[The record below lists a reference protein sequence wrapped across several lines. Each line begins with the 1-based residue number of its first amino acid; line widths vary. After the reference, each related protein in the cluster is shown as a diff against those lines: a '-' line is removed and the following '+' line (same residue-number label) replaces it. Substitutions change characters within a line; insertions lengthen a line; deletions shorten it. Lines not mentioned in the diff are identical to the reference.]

1 MDFVDID
8 AGSSDDMVVPKSPL
22 EALQEK
28 FDALQVK
35 ILNATGS
42 EKERFE
48 HDARMIDM
56 ELSRLKQGM

>member
-8 AGSSDDMVVPKSPL
+8 AGSSDDMTIVKSPL

-56 ELSRLKQGM
+56 ELSKLKQVM

>member
-8 AGSSDDMVVPKSPL
+8 ADTSNDIMVEKSPL

-48 HDARMIDM
+48 HESRMIDM

>member
-8 AGSSDDMVVPKSPL
+8 AGSSDDMTIVKSPL

-28 FDALQVK
+28 FDSLQVK

-42 EKERFE
+42 EKDRFE
-48 HDARMIDM
+48 HESRMIDM

>member
-8 AGSSDDMVVPKSPL
+8 AGTSDDMTIVKSPL
-22 EALQEK
+22 EQLQEK

-35 ILNATGS
+35 ILNATGY

-48 HDARMIDM
+48 HESRMIDM